1 MTAAA
6 FAGMPVTAVIAR
18 SSLNIKLKAHS
29 RLPSLVQSAFV
40 FGSAAP
46 RCGRLY
52 LGYISAIS
60 RLYLGCISAVSRP
73 PLDAGDG
80 TATPCLQLI
89 TPETVRRVPELSPA
103 PCPAEAVVS
112 ARA

>member
-52 LGYISAIS
+52 LGYISAVS
-60 RLYLGCISAVSRP
+60 RLYLGCISAAPRCGRRHGNTVPSTHHTR
-73 PLDAGDG
+73 DC
-80 TATPCLQLI
+80 AT
-89 TPETVRRVPELSPA
+89 
-103 PCPAEAVVS
+103 
-112 ARA
+112 RA